1 VKLTHSNA
9 QGAIIQACKS
19 RILAPKFT
27 ATMFKIARLL
37 LCALLFW
44 LAPGIFGHQTT
55 DSYLSLSVT
64 NKQIEGRW
72 AISLRDLDHILTVD
86 EDKDGEVSDTELS
99 KATPKIEQ
107 YAFSRLKV
115 VVDSQQVEPQR
126 TGFELEEH
134 SDAVYATLLFVL
146 RPETNP
152 SDFLITYTLFN
163 DTDPLHRGLFRF
175 DLPNRTATAIFSPAQ
190 PTQRFVIGAAET
202 PKQLLNFI
210 QEGVWHIWTGY
221 DHILFLIALL
231 LPSALRRQAEGWAP
245 TESRRAALI
254 NIVKVVTAFTVAH
267 SITLTL
273 AALNVVQLPSRF
285 VESVIAA
292 SIVVAAINNLKVVFA
307 ERTWMIAFVFG
318 LIHGF
323 GFASALT
330 DLHLSPANLAGAL
343 VGFNVG
349 VELGQL
355 AIVAVFVPIAFAMRR
370 TKFYPQIA
378 LRYCSIMIG
387 VLAAAWFVERA
398 FDRRILPF

>member
-1 VKLTHSNA
+1 
-9 QGAIIQACKS
+9 
-19 RILAPKFT
+19 
-27 ATMFKIARLL
+27 MFKSVTIL
-37 LCALLFW
+37 LCALFFW
-44 LAPGIFGHQTT
+44 LAPGILGHQTT
-55 DSYLSLSVT
+55 DSYLALSLT

-72 AISLRDLDHILTVD
+72 AISLRDLDHVLAVD
-86 EDKDGEVSDTELS
+86 EDKDGEVSDAELS
-99 KATPKIEQ
+99 KANPKIEQ
-107 YAFSRLKV
+107 YAFDHLKV
-115 VVDSQQVEPQR
+115 LVDSKPVQPQH

-134 SDAVYATLLFVL
+134 SDAIYATLLFVL
-146 RPETNP
+146 PTAAN
-152 SDFLITYTLFN
+152 SADFQINYTLFN

-175 DLPNRTATAIFSPAQ
+175 DLPNRTATAIFSPSQ
-190 PTQRFVIGAAET
+190 PTQRFVLGAAET
-202 PKQLLNFI
+202 PKHLLNFI

-231 LPSALRRQAEGWAP
+231 LPSALRRHARGWEP

-273 AALNVVQLPSRF
+273 AALNLVQLPSRF

-307 ERTWMIAFVFG
+307 ERTWVIAFAFG

-330 DLHLSPANLAGAL
+330 DLHLSAANLAGAL

-355 AIVAVFVPIAFAMRR
+355 AIVLVFVPIAFALRR

-378 LRYCSIMIG
+378 LRYCSIVIA

-398 FDRRILPF
+398 FARRILPF

>member
-1 VKLTHSNA
+1 MFK
-9 QGAIIQACKS
+9 
-19 RILAPKFT
+19 T
-27 ATMFKIARLL
+27 ATIL
-37 LCALLFW
+37 LCALLLW

-55 DSYLSLSVT
+55 DSYLALTLT

-72 AISLRDLDHILTVD
+72 AISLRDLDHILAVD
-86 EDKDGEVSDTELS
+86 ADKDGEVSDAELS
-99 KATPKIEQ
+99 KAKPQIEE

-115 VVDSQQVEPQR
+115 VVDSKPIDAQR

-146 RPETNP
+146 RSEANP
-152 SDFLITYTLFN
+152 SDFIVTYTLFN
-163 DTDPLHRGLFRF
+163 DTDPLHRGLFRL

-190 PTQRFVIGAAET
+190 STQRFVIGATET
-202 PKQLLNFI
+202 PKRLLNFI
-210 QEGVWHIWTGY
+210 KEGIWHIWTGY

-231 LPSALRRQAEGWAP
+231 LPSALRRQAEGWTP

-273 AALNVVQLPSRF
+273 AALNLVQLPSRF

-307 ERTWMIAFVFG
+307 ERTWMIAFAFG

-330 DLHLSPANLAGAL
+330 DLHLSAANLAGAL
-343 VGFNVG
+343 VGFNLG

-378 LRYCSIMIG
+378 LRYCSIMIA

>member
-1 VKLTHSNA
+1 
-9 QGAIIQACKS
+9 
-19 RILAPKFT
+19 
-27 ATMFKIARLL
+27 MFKSVTIL
-37 LCALLFW
+37 LCALFFW
-44 LAPGIFGHQTT
+44 LAPGILGHQTT
-55 DSYLSLSVT
+55 DSYLALSLT

-72 AISLRDLDHILTVD
+72 AISLRDLDHVLAVD
-86 EDKDGEVSDTELS
+86 EDQDGEVSDAELS
-99 KATPKIEQ
+99 KANPKIEQ
-107 YAFSRLKV
+107 YAFDHLKV
-115 VVDSQQVEPQR
+115 LVDSKPVQPQH

-134 SDAVYATLLFVL
+134 SDAIYATLLFVL
-146 RPETNP
+146 PTAAN
-152 SDFLITYTLFN
+152 SADFQINYTLFN

-175 DLPNRTATAIFSPAQ
+175 DLPNRTATAIFSPSQ
-190 PTQRFVIGAAET
+190 PTQRFVLGAAET
-202 PKQLLNFI
+202 PKRLLNFI

-221 DHILFLIALL
+221 DHILFLVALL
-231 LPSALRRQAEGWAP
+231 LPSALRRHARGWEP

-273 AALNVVQLPSRF
+273 AALNLVQLPSRF

-307 ERTWMIAFVFG
+307 ERTWVIAFAFG

-330 DLHLSPANLAGAL
+330 DLHLSAANLAGTL

-355 AIVAVFVPIAFAMRR
+355 AIVLVFVPIAFALRR

-378 LRYCSIMIG
+378 LRYCSIVIA

-398 FDRRILPF
+398 FARRILPF

>member
-1 VKLTHSNA
+1 
-9 QGAIIQACKS
+9 
-19 RILAPKFT
+19 
-27 ATMFKIARLL
+27 MFKSVTIL
-37 LCALLFW
+37 LCALFFW
-44 LAPGIFGHQTT
+44 LAPGILGHQTT
-55 DSYLSLSVT
+55 DSYLALSLT

-72 AISLRDLDHILTVD
+72 AISLRDLDHVLAVD
-86 EDKDGEVSDTELS
+86 EDKDGEVSDAELS
-99 KATPKIEQ
+99 KANPKIEQ
-107 YAFSRLKV
+107 YAFDHLKV
-115 VVDSQQVEPQR
+115 LVDSKPVQPQH

-134 SDAVYATLLFVL
+134 SDAIYATLLFVL
-146 RPETNP
+146 PTAANS
-152 SDFLITYTLFN
+152 SDFLINYTLFN

-175 DLPNRTATAIFSPAQ
+175 DLPNRTATAIFSPSQ
-190 PTQRFVIGAAET
+190 PTQRFVLGAAET
-202 PKQLLNFI
+202 PKRLLNFI

-231 LPSALRRQAEGWAP
+231 LPSALRWRSDGWEP

-273 AALNVVQLPSRF
+273 AALNLVQLPSRF

-307 ERTWMIAFVFG
+307 ERTWVIAFAFG

-330 DLHLSPANLAGAL
+330 DLHLSAANLAGAL

-355 AIVAVFVPIAFAMRR
+355 AIVLVFVPIAFALRR

-378 LRYCSIMIG
+378 LRYCSIMIA
-387 VLAAAWFVERA
+387 VLAAAWFFERA
-398 FDRRILPF
+398 FDRHILPF